1 MELNFNLNCEIH
13 PNIEILNAYNKLY
26 PWIPNGS
33 QIRPSEKNIEM
44 KNILIDK
51 IKREYNSMRDY
62 ILINVFNY
70 KFNKNKDKKYQAL
83 DYNIKLNKLEVCR
96 FKYNVNDATFHY
108 IMWYTCD
115 KTDLIPKEINRDIHR
130 SIYNI
135 LGTDKF
141 KYVYYENPKMSVP
154 DMYHIHVFFI
164 KL

>member
-13 PNIEILNAYNKLY
+13 PDIEILNAYNKLY
-26 PWIPNGS
+26 SWIPNGS

-44 KNILIDK
+44 KNIMMSK
-51 IKREYNSMRDY
+51 IKEEYNSMKDY
-62 ILINVFNY
+62 ILITVFNY
-70 KFNKNKDKKYQAL
+70 KFNKNKDKKYEAI

-96 FKYNVNDATFHY
+96 FKYNVNNSTFHY
-108 IMWYTCD
+108 IMWYTCE
-115 KTDLIPKEINRDIHR
+115 KEDLIPKEINRDIYR

-135 LGTDKF
+135 LRTPNF

-154 DMYHIHVFFI
+154 EIYHIHVFFV